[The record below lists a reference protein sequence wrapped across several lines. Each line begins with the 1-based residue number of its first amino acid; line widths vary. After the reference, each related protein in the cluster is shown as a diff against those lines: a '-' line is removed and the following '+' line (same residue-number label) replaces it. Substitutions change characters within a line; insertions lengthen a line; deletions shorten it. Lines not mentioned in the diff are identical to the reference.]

1 MIEDRGN
8 LTIRMEFSTLAEKY
22 VRADAPLESRLR
34 AASGAVPLEPIE
46 LASVLFALMH
56 DADASVRTRAARE
69 FTHLPDGICK
79 TVLESPTH
87 PAVLA
92 HLARVHADDEEHL
105 FRIVANPATDD
116 GTVAYIASLPHLRL
130 LETIARN
137 QERLLRSDDI
147 AEALGRNPLTGRATI
162 ERILGLLD
170 PGDLASPPASEEF
183 PHEKNDPHSAE
194 QAIAALLGQDTAHL
208 AGILA
213 SEQTNPPSENPR
225 SDGNLSAA
233 LQKMSVVQKIKLARL
248 GGREARALLVRDRN
262 KVVASAVILSPKI
275 SESEV
280 TAIAQSRSVAEEVLR
295 RICANREWLRSYS
308 VKQALVTNPKTPQIS
323 AIKFLSHLQERDL
336 RSIAKSRDV
345 SAAISAQARRVLQR
359 KGQL

>member
-1 MIEDRGN
+1 MLEERGN
-8 LTIRMEFSTLAEKY
+8 RTIRMEFSTLAEKY

-34 AASGAVPLEPIE
+34 AASGAVPLEPVE

-69 FTHLPDGICK
+69 LTRLPGGICK

-92 HLARVHADDEEHL
+92 HLARIYADEEEHL
-105 FRIVANPATDD
+105 FRLVANPATDD
-116 GTVAYIASLPHLRL
+116 STIAYIASLPHLRL
-130 LETIARN
+130 VEMIARN
-137 QERLLRSDDI
+137 QERMLRCDDI
-147 AEALGRNPLTGRATI
+147 AEALGRNALTGRATI
-162 ERILGLLD
+162 ERLLGLLD
-170 PGDLASPPASEEF
+170 PGDLASPPPSEEA
-183 PHEKNDPHSAE
+183 PNETRDSQSAE
-194 QAIAALLGQDTAHL
+194 QAIATLLGQEAAHL

-213 SEQTNPPSENPR
+213 SEQTDAPAEEPR
-225 SDGNLSAA
+225 PEGNLPAA
-233 LQKMSVVQKIKLARL
+233 LQKMTVIQKIRLARL

-280 TAIAQSRSVAEEVLR
+280 TAIAQSRNVAEEVLR
-295 RICANREWLRSYS
+295 RICANREWLRSYA
-308 VKQALVTNPKTPQIS
+308 VKQALATNPKTPQVS
-323 AIKFLSHLQERDL
+323 AIKFLSHLHERDL
-336 RSIAKSRDV
+336 RAIARSRDV
-345 SAAISAQARRVLQR
+345 SAAISAHARRVLQR